1 MTREDRLAQE
11 LAIARNAVA
20 DTSRL
25 LNTKSRPWYEAG
37 VPLVDEPSVQL
48 AAGRICVDLAAAEA
62 ALSAARQDTSL
73 IDAARALA
81 GEASLRAASHLFEAA
96 GTTASDD
103 PEGFGRHW
111 KALRQSTVEDPLPHA
126 FIAEG
131 RRFLAS
137 PAELPSPNALLRAA
151 QEFASTLLPGATAR
165 DRNGQVPL
173 TDLAALAASDLL
185 RANVPTE
192 FGGHGADFA
201 TAVQISRLL
210 SVADGSIGQ
219 ISTIHYSITEQL
231 VRLATPEQKARWLP
245 LIVAGGRV
253 GNAAAE
259 RGVAHAKITETR
271 LEPDGQGNF
280 LLNGIKFYSTGAPG
294 AALIAVL
301 AKDVNG
307 ELVTVILRC
316 DAPGLTVKD
325 DWNAL
330 GQRST
335 GSGTTL
341 LDQVPVNANDL
352 LPRWINQSQPSTA
365 TAAANLPHVAL
376 DLGLARGALQTLAR
390 LLPAAPDSWTL
401 LTLGRLSARLV
412 AGEEL
417 LRASLARLP
426 LVEAEGLTDTSVR
439 SFSLQVSVAKA
450 QAADLALDAGEAL
463 FDLAGTVALDPAVG
477 LDRFWRD
484 ARTHTLHDPT
494 RWRLLHIGNHA
505 LTGRLPPRNRTN

>member
-1 MTREDRLAQE
+1 MTRVDRVTQE
-11 LAIARNAVA
+11 LATARSALS

-25 LNTKSRPWYEAG
+25 LHTKSRPWYEAG
-37 VPLVDEPSVQL
+37 VPLVDEPSIQL
-48 AAGRICVDLAAAEA
+48 TAGRVCVDLAAAEA
-62 ALSAARQDTSL
+62 ALTAAKLDASL
-73 IDAARALA
+73 LDAARGLV
-81 GEASLRAASHLFEAA
+81 GESSLRAASHLFEAA

-103 PEGFGRHW
+103 PECFGRHW
-111 KALRQSTVEDPLPHA
+111 SALRRSTVADPVPHA
-126 FIAEG
+126 FILEG
-131 RRFLAS
+131 RRFLAA
-137 PAELPSPNALLRAA
+137 PAERPPPSPLLRAA
-151 QEFASTLLPGATAR
+151 QEFASTLRPGAAAR
-165 DRNGQVPL
+165 DRAGRVPHG
-173 TDLAALAASDLL
+173 DLASLAASGLL
-185 RANVPTE
+185 RANVPID

-219 ISTIHYSITEQL
+219 ISTIHFSITEQL

-245 LIVAGGRV
+245 VIVAGGRV

-259 RGVAHAKITETR
+259 RGVTHAKITETR
-271 LEPDGQGNF
+271 LERDGQGRF
-280 LLNGIKFYSTGAPG
+280 ILKGAKFYSTGAPG

-307 ELVTVILRC
+307 ELVTAILRS
-316 DAPGLTVKD
+316 DAPGLTIKD
-325 DWNAL
+325 DWDAL

-352 LPRWINQSQPSTA
+352 LPRWINQAQPSTA
-365 TAAANLPHVAL
+365 TAEANLPHVAL
-376 DLGLARGALQTLAR
+376 DLGLARGALEALAR
-390 LLPAAPDSWTL
+390 LLPAAPDNWTL
-401 LTLGRLSARLV
+401 LSLGRLSARLV

-426 LVEAEGLTDTSVR
+426 VVEAEGLTDASVR

-463 FDLAGTVALDPAVG
+463 FDLGGAAALDPALG